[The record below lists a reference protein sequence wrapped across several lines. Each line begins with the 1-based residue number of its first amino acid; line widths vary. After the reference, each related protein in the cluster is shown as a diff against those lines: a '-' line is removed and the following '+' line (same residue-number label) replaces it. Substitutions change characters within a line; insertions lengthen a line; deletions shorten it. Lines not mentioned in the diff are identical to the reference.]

1 MAGVRN
7 WRGLAAS
14 ALRRAGLGVTRI
26 TPGAVLVT
34 RAATVER
41 HGLGG
46 GAALVT
52 RSGVTSERWFDLE
65 RRLSAYVSQQ
75 HLAELLRRYRVNV
88 VLDVGANRGQYGRRL
103 RRIGFEGHI
112 VSFEPVLATFA
123 ELQEAAAADPRWTA
137 YPYALGREETT
148 ASMNVVP
155 GTLSSLLP
163 ATEFG
168 AARYSRLR
176 EPEAEEVQVRRL
188 DNILDEVLADV
199 PAPRP
204 YLKLD
209 TQGFDL
215 EAFAGLGDRVS
226 EIVAMQS
233 EVSVL
238 EIYAG
243 MPPMMQAVAAYEA
256 AGFEITALFPVS
268 REAETGRVLEFDCV
282 MVRADARASAAGPG
296 ATGA

>member
-1 MAGVRN
+1 MVPRMPKLPN
-7 WRGLAAS
+7 WRRLTAS
-14 ALRRAGLGVTRI
+14 ALRTGGLDVAQLA
-26 TPGAVLVT
+26 PGAVLVS
-34 RAATVER
+34 RSARVER

-52 RSGVTSERWFDLE
+52 PPGVTSARWFDLE
-65 RRLSAYVSQQ
+65 RRLSAYLSQQ
-75 HLAELLRRYRVNV
+75 HVAQLLRRYRINC

-112 VSFEPVLATFA
+112 MSFEPVAATFA
-123 ELQEAAAADPRWTA
+123 ELQETVAADPRWTA
-137 YPYALGREETT
+137 HPYALGREDTS

-163 ATEFG
+163 PTQFG
-168 AARYSRLR
+168 SARYARLR
-176 EPEAEEVQVRRL
+176 DPAPEEVEVRRL
-188 DNILDEVLADV
+188 DGILDEVLADV
-199 PAPRP
+199 PDARP

-215 EAFAGLGDRVS
+215 EAFAGLGDRVRD
-226 EIVAMQS
+226 IVAMQS
-233 EVSVL
+233 EVSVV

-243 MPPMMQAVAAYEA
+243 MPPMAEALETYEA
-256 AGFEITALFPVS
+256 AGFEITGLFPVS

-282 MVRADARASAAGPG
+282 MVRPAAR
-296 ATGA
+296 

>member
-1 MAGVRN
+1 MADARN

-14 ALRRAGLGVTRI
+14 ALRAAGLDVARI
-26 TPGAVLVT
+26 APGAVVVT
-34 RAATVER
+34 RAGKVER

-52 RSGVTSERWFDLE
+52 LPRVTSARWFDLE
-65 RRLSAYVSQQ
+65 RRLSAYLSQQ
-75 HLAELLRRYRVNV
+75 HVAELLRRYRVNC
-88 VLDVGANRGQYGRRL
+88 VLDIGANRGQYGRRL
-103 RRIGFEGHI
+103 RRIGFEGYI
-112 VSFEPVLATFA
+112 VSFEPVTATFA
-123 ELQEAAAADPRWTA
+123 ELQHAAAADPRWTV
-137 YPYALGREETT
+137 YPYALGREDST

-163 ATEFG
+163 ATDFG
-168 AARYSRLR
+168 AARYARLR
-176 EPEAEEVQVRRL
+176 EPSTEEVQVRRL
-188 DNILDEVLADV
+188 DGILDEVLADV
-199 PAPRP
+199 SAARP

-215 EAFAGLGDRVS
+215 EAFAGLGARAH

-233 EVSVL
+233 EVSVV

-243 MPPMMQAVAAYEA
+243 MPPMAQALETYEA
-256 AGFEITALFPVS
+256 AGFEITGLFPVS

-282 MVRADARASAAGPG
+282 MVRPTASRP
-296 ATGA
+296 

>member
-1 MAGVRN
+1 MAKLPN
-7 WRGLAAS
+7 WRRLAAR
-14 ALRRAGLGVTRI
+14 ALRGAGLDVAQVA
-26 TPGAVLVT
+26 PGAVLVS
-34 RAATVER
+34 RSARVER
-41 HGLGG
+41 HGVGG

-52 RSGVTSERWFDLE
+52 LPDVTSAQWFGVE

-75 HLAELLRRYRVNV
+75 HVAELLRLYRVNC

-112 VSFEPVLATFA
+112 VSFEPVAATFA

-137 YPYALGREETT
+137 YPYALGREDTS

-168 AARYSRLR
+168 STRYARLR
-176 EPEAEEVQVRRL
+176 EPSPEEVQVRRL
-188 DNILDEVLADV
+188 DGILDEVLAHV
-199 PAPRP
+199 PGARP

-209 TQGFDL
+209 TQGYDL
-215 EAFAGLGDRVS
+215 EAFAGLGERARD
-226 EIVAMQS
+226 IVAMQS
-233 EVSVL
+233 EVSVV

-243 MPPMMQAVAAYEA
+243 MPPMAQALEAYES
-256 AGFEITALFPVS
+256 AGFEITGLFPVS

-282 MVRADARASAAGPG
+282 MVRPAAR
-296 ATGA
+296 

>member
-1 MAGVRN
+1 MAQVRN
-7 WRGLAAS
+7 WRGLAVS
-14 ALRRAGLGVTRI
+14 ALRAAGLGVGRI
-26 TPGAVLVT
+26 APGALLVT
-34 RAATVER
+34 RAAKIER
-41 HGLGG
+41 HGLGS

-52 RSGVTSERWFDLE
+52 LPGVTSARWFDLE
-65 RRLSAYVSQQ
+65 RRLSAYLAQQ
-75 HLAELLRRYRVNV
+75 HVAELLRRYRVNC

-103 RRIGFEGHI
+103 RRIGFQGHI
-112 VSFEPVLATFA
+112 VSFEPVAATFA

-137 YPYALGREETT
+137 YPYALGREDAT

-163 ATEFG
+163 PTDFG
-168 AARYSRLR
+168 SARYERLR
-176 EPEAEEVQVRRL
+176 EPAAEEVDVRRL
-188 DNILDEVLADV
+188 DGVLDEVLAHV
-199 PAPRP
+199 PDPRP

-215 EAFAGLGDRVS
+215 EAFAGLGDRVG

-233 EVSVL
+233 EVSVV

-243 MPPMMQAVAAYEA
+243 MPPMAQALEAYEG
-256 AGFEITALFPVS
+256 AGFEITGLFPVS

-282 MVRADARASAAGPG
+282 MVRAAAR
-296 ATGA
+296 

>member
-1 MAGVRN
+1 MAEVRN

-14 ALRRAGLGVTRI
+14 ALRAAGLGVARI
-26 TPGAVLVT
+26 APGAVLVT
-34 RAATVER
+34 RAAKIER
-41 HGLGG
+41 HGVRS

-52 RSGVTSERWFDLE
+52 LPGVTSARWFDVE
-65 RRLSAYVSQQ
+65 RRLSAYLSQQ
-75 HLAELLRRYRVNV
+75 HVAELLRRYRVNC

-112 VSFEPVLATFA
+112 VSFEPVAATFA
-123 ELQEAAAADPRWTA
+123 ELQEAAAGDPQWTA
-137 YPYALGREETT
+137 YPYALGREDST

-163 ATEFG
+163 ATDFG
-168 AARYSRLR
+168 STRYERLR
-176 EPEAEEVQVRRL
+176 EPSAEDVEVRRL
-188 DNILDEVLADV
+188 DGILDEVLARV
-199 PAPRP
+199 PDPRP

-215 EAFAGLGDRVS
+215 EAFAGLGDRVG

-233 EVSVL
+233 EVSVV

-243 MPPMMQAVAAYEA
+243 MPPMAQALEAYEA
-256 AGFEITALFPVS
+256 AGFEITGLFPVS

-282 MVRADARASAAGPG
+282 MVRSAAR
-296 ATGA
+296 

>member
-1 MAGVRN
+1 MVPSRMAKVRN

-14 ALRRAGLGVTRI
+14 ALRAAGLDVARLA
-26 TPGAVLVT
+26 PGAVLVS
-34 RAATVER
+34 RSAKVER

-52 RSGVTSERWFDLE
+52 LPGVTSSRWFDLE
-65 RRLSAYVSQQ
+65 RRLSAYLSQQ
-75 HLAELLRRYRVNV
+75 HVAELLRRYRVNC

-103 RRIGFEGHI
+103 RRIGFQGHI
-112 VSFEPVLATFA
+112 VSFEPVAATFA

-137 YPYALGREETT
+137 YPYALGREDAT

-168 AARYSRLR
+168 SARYARLR
-176 EPEAEEVQVRRL
+176 EPSAEEVHVRRL
-188 DNILDEVLADV
+188 DGILDEVLAHV

-215 EAFAGLGDRVS
+215 EAFAGLGDRVG

-233 EVSVL
+233 EVSVV

-243 MPPMMQAVAAYEA
+243 MPPMAQALEAYQA

-282 MVRADARASAAGPG
+282 MVRPAAR
-296 ATGA
+296 